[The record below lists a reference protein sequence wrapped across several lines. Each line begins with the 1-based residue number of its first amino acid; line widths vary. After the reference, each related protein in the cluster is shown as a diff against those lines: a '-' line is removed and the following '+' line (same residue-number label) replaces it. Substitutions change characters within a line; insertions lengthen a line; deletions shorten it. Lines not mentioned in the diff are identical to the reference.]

1 MENIVRELRSDFR
14 VAISSEQNEVTL
26 DPSIG
31 SLRNKISDESFLGAF
46 SIYSR
51 GHLRNMDEVLRHIT
65 VARLKQ
71 NPLQVALAVDEI
83 LKLFDALETTVK
95 QSAASAKRIEANRSS

>member
-31 SLRNKISDESFLGAF
+31 SLKQNLRRVFLGAF

-71 NPLQVALAVDEI
+71 NPLQVALAVDSI